1 MPDPQLGDVIPF
13 PPRSF
18 AWGIRLPSF
27 ISANRPCLFLSAAP
41 HWRPELIT
49 EGGAM
54 VLGSGI
60 CWFSSVSGSSGLEM
74 GFGGPGES
82 QRRGIWN
89 PRDYFAEGETEAQR
103 VDAARQGWFIRMHKV
118 FVGQWCLKLYPKHP
132 LFHSLPVVLAVFLF
146 LRV

>member
-1 MPDPQLGDVIPF
+1 MNRKIIKQYNDSARKMRSFFYYYSYFEAYLQGRNEVRLLNRAADALLPDPQLGDVIPF

-82 QRRGIWN
+82 QRRGI
-89 PRDYFAEGETEAQR
+89 
-103 VDAARQGWFIRMHKV
+103 
-118 FVGQWCLKLYPKHP
+118 
-132 LFHSLPVVLAVFLF
+132 
-146 LRV
+146 